1 MNKGSL
7 LRGEIWNVDLNPI
20 TGDEMGKVRPVVI
33 ISSDRLGVLDVRIIT
48 PITRWQE
55 RYSKVP
61 WKIKIEPTDTNGL
74 LKTSAVDAYQ
84 VRTLSTNR
92 FIKRM
97 GTVTTEEIKDIV
109 AAVGIVIE
117 IE

>member
-1 MNKGSL
+1 MSKCSM

-20 TGDEMGKVRPVVI
+20 TGDEMGKIRPVVI
-33 ISSDRLGVLDVRIIT
+33 ISSDRLGVLDVRIMA
-48 PITRWQE
+48 PITRWQD

-61 WKIKIEPTDTNGL
+61 WKIRIEPTRTNGL
-74 LKTSAVDAYQ
+74 SKTSAVDAYQ
-84 VRTLSTNR
+84 VRTLSTKR
-92 FIKRM
+92 FRKRV
-97 GTVTTEEIKDIV
+97 GTVTPEEIKDIV

>member
-1 MNKGSL
+1 MSKGSM

-20 TGDEMGKVRPVVI
+20 IGDEMGKIRPVVI
-33 ISSDRLGVLDVRIIT
+33 ISSDRLGVLDVRIVA

-61 WKIKIEPTDTNGL
+61 WKIKIEPTGINGL
-74 LKTSAVDAYQ
+74 SKTSAIDAYQ
-84 VRTLSTNR
+84 VRTLS
-92 FIKRM
+92 IKRFRKM
-97 GTVTTEEIKDIV
+97 LGTVTAEEIRDIV

-117 IE
+117 ID